1 MKPVPSELKNY
12 RVGSQLGLGFTPLVI
27 YEAPRRRV
35 ELHKA
40 RVRSRCCSRVL
51 TCGCHTS
58 QKEEVAR
65 LDAISKVSVWG
76 DAERTDPSVDAENFS
91 KRETVADSKG

>member
-1 MKPVPSELKNY
+1 M
-12 RVGSQLGLGFTPLVI
+12 
-27 YEAPRRRV
+27 
-35 ELHKA
+35 
-40 RVRSRCCSRVL
+40 L

-76 DAERTDPSVDAENFS
+76 DAERTDPFVNAENFS
-91 KRETVADSKG
+91 KREMVADSKG